1 MELPGQADIGSKVS
15 IRLHINHQNSDQRE
29 DPIDALFTDILGT
42 LETPTS
48 IRKKNGEL
56 VTFDPTEIALWKVV
70 PSTSQQTGIAL
81 YNTQTRRID
90 PLMAEIGKRVH
101 IYCCGPT
108 VYRDAHVGNLRTF
121 LLPDL
126 ISRILRFDGWHP
138 VVVQNITDVGHMN
151 ENFEDKLLEEATRER
166 RNPIDI
172 ARDYEARFF
181 TDLDRL
187 NIAPADRSPRASDSI
202 PLMQEMISRLI
213 ENGVAYVGDDSSV
226 YFSAETFESYGA
238 ISGNRL
244 DSLKP
249 GHRYEYTDDGDKRFH
264 ADWALWKNAG
274 TRTDMVW
281 DSPWGSGFPGWHIE
295 CTAMSMEYLDSRV
308 ALHIGGIDLR
318 FPHHENERAQSN
330 SIAHREVVA
339 MWLHGEHLLFEGR
352 KMAKSSGN
360 VILVKDIIDRGYDPL
375 ALRLALL
382 ESKYRNQLD
391 LSWDS
396 LRAAD
401 KTLKR
406 WRLRVSEWMA
416 APAVEKVDIS
426 TDIEDYMSLIRND
439 LDFPRALVKLRALEK
454 NGEVAPRIKAEIFI
468 TLDEILGLKL
478 QSH

>member
-90 PLMAEIGKRVH
+90 PLLAEIGKRVH

-187 NIAPADRSPRASDSI
+187 NIAPADRSPRASESI

-244 DSLKP
+244 DSLNLGIATNTQTMAIRGFTQIGRCGKMP
-249 GHRYEYTDDGDKRFH
+249 ELEPTWSGIHHGVQDFQDGISNVRQC
-264 ADWALWKNAG
+264 
-274 TRTDMVW
+274 
-281 DSPWGSGFPGWHIE
+281 PWS
-295 CTAMSMEYLDSRV
+295 TST
-308 ALHIGGIDLR
+308 
-318 FPHHENERAQSN
+318 HE
-330 SIAHREVVA
+330 
-339 MWLHGEHLLFEGR
+339 W
-352 KMAKSSGN
+352 
-360 VILVKDIIDRGYDPL
+360 
-375 ALRLALL
+375 
-382 ESKYRNQLD
+382 
-391 LSWDS
+391 
-396 LRAAD
+396 
-401 KTLKR
+401 
-406 WRLRVSEWMA
+406 
-416 APAVEKVDIS
+416 
-426 TDIEDYMSLIRND
+426 
-439 LDFPRALVKLRALEK
+439 
-454 NGEVAPRIKAEIFI
+454 IFI
-468 TLDEILGLKL
+468 LAELTFASPIMKMREPNPIR
-478 QSH
+478 